1 MGIDFYINWADLILI
16 YAIYAISLNLL
27 MGYAGQV
34 SVAHA
39 AFGAVGGYGAGYMS
53 VHYATPFPAAVAIGV
68 GAALVIGALVSLP
81 ALQLS
86 SEYLILLTLAVATI
100 IIIVLTSSQTFGG
113 LYGLLDIKQASLF
126 GFAIVTPQDFLWL
139 LLSLT
144 ALVFALCWWLGESP
158 FGRVLRGIRDDEIA
172 TRALGK
178 NIVAYKVIVFATTS
192 AMAGLAGAMLVYY
205 NSLASPGQFNFDQS
219 MAIIAMVILGG
230 LGNFFGS
237 LVGAFLIVAS
247 EPFLEHVVKINVEKA
262 PLVRLLAYGLALV
275 VILGLRPRGLV
286 PEGVSPLASLRR
298 LARRRPD
305 RGAARLPAATE
316 AADAIPIPLAV
327 RGPND
332 EVLVGVQSAAGEAVA
347 TLAPPAVRR
356 DPAPA
361 ANGCV
366 AVDVRDLT
374 KHFGGIRAV
383 DGLDLELGAARIT
396 GLIGPNG
403 AGKTT
408 VFNLLTGAIRPDR
421 GTVVLNER
429 AITGMPPNRVVKEG
443 MARSYQDVR
452 IYPRL
457 SVLDNVMLGVQHQP
471 GEDVVQ
477 AVFMPWR
484 ALRGERETRQ
494 AALHHLEFV
503 GMAGRA
509 RERAGAL
516 GFGEQKLVA
525 LARLLATEAEVL
537 LLDEPASGIDQIWVE
552 RMLELIIRLR
562 DRGRTICIVEH
573 NLHIVER
580 LADQIYFM
588 EQGRIT
594 AAGTMQDLTSQ
605 ERLLEAYF
613 GTT

>member
-1 MGIDFYINWADLILI
+1 MGIDFYINWADVILI

-68 GAALVIGALVSLP
+68 GAALVIGVLVSLP

-178 NIVAYKVIVFATTS
+178 NVVAYKVIVFGTTS

-205 NSLASPGQFNFDQS
+205 NSLASPGQFNFDQGL
-219 MAIIAMVILGG
+219 AIIAMVILGG

-247 EPFLEHVVKINVEKA
+247 EPFLEQVVKIDVEKA
-262 PLVRLLAYGLALV
+262 PLVRLLAYGLVLV
-275 VILGLRPRGLV
+275 VILCLRPQGLV
-286 PEGVSPLASLRR
+286 PEGISLLAPVRR
-298 LARRRPD
+298 LWSQRRGPGSD
-305 RGAARLPAATE
+305 RLAAATE
-316 AADAIPIPLAV
+316 SDGAIPVPLAV
-327 RGPND
+327 RDPED
-332 EVLVGVQSAAGEAVA
+332 EADGSGAGLA
-347 TLAPPAVRR
+347 TLAPPAVRD
-356 DPAPA
+356 DPATA
-361 ANGCV
+361 AAERV
-366 AVDVRDLT
+366 AVEVRDLA

-383 DGLDLELGAARIT
+383 DGLDLELSAARIT

-421 GTVVLNER
+421 GTVVLNEHV
-429 AITGMPPNRVVKEG
+429 ITGLPPNRVVREG

-452 IYPRL
+452 IFPRL

-477 AVFMPWR
+477 ALFTPWR
-484 ALRGERETRQ
+484 AWRGERETRQ

-537 LLDEPASGIDQIWVE
+537 LLDEPASGIDQVWVE
-552 RMLELIIRLR
+552 RMLELIVRLR
-562 DRGRTICIVEH
+562 DWGRTICIVEH

-588 EQGRIT
+588 EQGKIT
-594 AAGTMQDLTSQ
+594 AAGTMQELRSQ

>member
-1 MGIDFYINWADLILI
+1 
-16 YAIYAISLNLL
+16 
-27 MGYAGQV
+27 
-34 SVAHA
+34 
-39 AFGAVGGYGAGYMS
+39 
-53 VHYATPFPAAVAIGV
+53 
-68 GAALVIGALVSLP
+68 
-81 ALQLS
+81 LS

-100 IIIVLTSSQTFGG
+100 IIIVLTSTETFGG
-113 LYGLLDIKQASLF
+113 LYGLLDIKQARLF

-178 NIVAYKVIVFATTS
+178 NVVAYKVIVFGTTS

-205 NSLASPGQFNFDQS
+205 NSLASPGQFSFDQS

-247 EPFLEHVVKINVEKA
+247 EPFLEHVVKIDVEKA
-262 PLVRLLAYGLALV
+262 PLVRLMAYGLALV
-275 VILGLRPRGLV
+275 VILGLRPQGLI
-286 PEGVSPLASLRR
+286 PEGASPLKALRGIT
-298 LARRRPD
+298 RRRSGFPSSQVVPVTD
-305 RGAARLPAATE
+305 GGTAVPGR
-316 AADAIPIPLAV
+316 LAV
-327 RGPND
+327 REPEERTPIG
-332 EVLVGVQSAAGEAVA
+332 ESTAGGESVA
-347 TLAPPAVRR
+347 TLALPATRES
-356 DPAPA
+356 APHD
-361 ANGCV
+361 NGRV
-366 AVDVRDLT
+366 AVDVRDLA
-374 KHFGGIRAV
+374 KYFGGIRAV
-383 DGLDLELGAARIT
+383 DGLDLELSTGRIT

-408 VFNLLTGAIRPDR
+408 VFNLLTGAITPERGTVALNGHVITGMRPDR
-421 GTVVLNER
+421 
-429 AITGMPPNRVVKEG
+429 VVKQG

-471 GEDVVQ
+471 GEDVIQ

-484 ALRGERETRQ
+484 ALRGERQTRE
-494 AALHHLEFV
+494 AALGHLEFV
-503 GMAGRA
+503 GMAGRI

-537 LLDEPASGIDQIWVE
+537 LLDEPASGIDQVWVE
-552 RMLELIIRLR
+552 RMLELIIHLR
-562 DRGRTICIVEH
+562 DQGRTICIVEH

-580 LADQIYFM
+580 LADRIYFM
-588 EQGRIT
+588 EQGKIT
-594 AAGTMQDLTSQ
+594 AAGTMQELTRQ

>member
-1 MGIDFYINWADLILI
+1 MGIDFYINWGNLILI

-39 AFGAVGGYGAGYMS
+39 AFGAVGGYGAAYMS

-68 GAALVIGALVSLP
+68 GAALVIGTLVSLP

-100 IIIVLTSSQTFGG
+100 IIIILTSSETFGG

-126 GFAIVTPQDFLWL
+126 GFSIVTPQDFLWL

-158 FGRVLRGIRDDEIA
+158 FGRVLRGIRDDETA

-178 NIVAYKVIVFATTS
+178 NIVAYKVIVFGITS

-205 NSLASPGQFNFDQS
+205 NSLASPGQFNFDQG

-247 EPFLEHVVKINVEKA
+247 EPFLEHVVKIEVEKA

-275 VILGLRPRGLV
+275 VILGLRPQGLV

-298 LARRRPD
+298 LARSRADGGP
-305 RGAARLPAATE
+305 ARLPVATE
-316 AADAIPIPLAV
+316 ADDAIATPLAV
-327 RGPND
+327 HKPGD
-332 EVLVGVQSAAGEAVA
+332 EVLVGAQAEPGDAVA
-347 TLAPPAVRR
+347 MLAPTAVRR
-356 DPAPA
+356 DPVPA
-361 ANGCV
+361 ANGRV
-366 AVDVRDLT
+366 AVEVRDLA

-383 DGLDLELGAARIT
+383 DGLDLELGAGRIT

-421 GTVVLNER
+421 GTVILNER
-429 AITGMPPNRVVKEG
+429 AITGMSPNRVVKEG

-484 ALRGERETRQ
+484 ALRGERQTREM
-494 AALHHLEFV
+494 ALQHLEFV
-503 GMAGRA
+503 GMAARA

-537 LLDEPASGIDQIWVE
+537 LLDEPASGIDQVWVE
-552 RMLELIIRLR
+552 RMLGLIIRLR

>member
-16 YAIYAISLNLL
+16 YSIYAVSLNLL

-39 AFGAVGGYGAGYMS
+39 AFGAVGGYGAAYMS

-68 GAALVIGALVSLP
+68 GAALVIGTLVSLP

-100 IIIVLTSSQTFGG
+100 IIIVLTSTETFGG

-139 LLSLT
+139 LLSLA

-178 NIVAYKVIVFATTS
+178 NVVAYKVIVFGTTS

-205 NSLASPGQFNFDQS
+205 NSLASPGQFSFDQS

-247 EPFLEHVVKINVEKA
+247 EPFLEHVVKIDVEKA
-262 PLVRLLAYGLALV
+262 PLVRLMAYGLALV
-275 VILGLRPRGLV
+275 VILGLRPQGLI
-286 PEGVSPLASLRR
+286 PEGASPLKALRGIT
-298 LARRRPD
+298 RRRSGFPSSQVVPVTD
-305 RGAARLPAATE
+305 GGTAVPGR
-316 AADAIPIPLAV
+316 LAV
-327 RGPND
+327 REPEERTPIG
-332 EVLVGVQSAAGEAVA
+332 ESTAGGESVA
-347 TLAPPAVRR
+347 TLALPATRES
-356 DPAPA
+356 APHD
-361 ANGCV
+361 NGRV
-366 AVDVRDLT
+366 AVDVRDLA
-374 KHFGGIRAV
+374 KYFGGIRAV
-383 DGLDLELGAARIT
+383 DGLDLELSTGRIT

-408 VFNLLTGAIRPDR
+408 VFNLLTGAITPERGTVALNGHVITGMRPDR
-421 GTVVLNER
+421 
-429 AITGMPPNRVVKEG
+429 VVKRG

-471 GEDVVQ
+471 GEDVIQ

-484 ALRGERETRQ
+484 ALRGERQTRE
-494 AALHHLEFV
+494 AALGHLEFV
-503 GMAGRA
+503 GMAERI

-537 LLDEPASGIDQIWVE
+537 LLDEPASGIDQVWVE
-552 RMLELIIRLR
+552 RMLELIIHLR
-562 DRGRTICIVEH
+562 DQGRTICIVEH

-580 LADQIYFM
+580 LADKIYFM
-588 EQGRIT
+588 EQGKIT
-594 AAGTMQDLTSQ
+594 AAGTMQELTRQ